1 MLDEADFIARYDKE
15 NALGLMGRLPEQL
28 THDYPKLKHVP
39 ARDELKNV
47 VLAGMG
53 GSAQPGEFIKT
64 WLGDR
69 LPVPFVIVRDYVLPG
84 FVGPETLV
92 VASSYSGNTE
102 ETLAALSEAEKRGA
116 RIVVMASGGKLL
128 ELAKAKGLEH
138 FALPTDLQPRMAV
151 LYAVR
156 ALTTLLEEAG
166 LVEGA
171 LEELAEAGNWLKAHM
186 GHWGM
191 SAPAASNVAKQIA
204 AELVGHPVVVY
215 AGATLAFAAMKW
227 KIGFN
232 ENAKN
237 IAFYNYL
244 PEFNH
249 NEFQGWLHPERSGL
263 KVIELVSNLDH
274 PRVQKRFE
282 VSNRLL
288 SSVFA
293 PVVVRAVGDTKCE
306 QLVWTIALG
315 EHVATYLAILNQVD
329 PTPVD
334 LVERF
339 KKELG

>member
-1 MLDEADFIARYDKE
+1 MLDEADVIAQYDKE
-15 NALGLMGRLPEQL
+15 DALGVMGSLPEQL
-28 THDYPKLKHVP
+28 QHDYPEVP
-39 ARDELKNV
+39 GLPEKAGIRAI

-69 LPVPFVIVRDYVLPG
+69 LPVPFVIARDYTLPG
-84 FVGPETLV
+84 FVGNDTLV
-92 VASSYSGNTE
+92 IVSSYSGNTE
-102 ETLAALSEAEKRGA
+102 ETIAVLAEAEKRGA
-116 RIVVMASGGKLL
+116 MIVVSAAGGKLIAA
-128 ELAKAKGLEH
+128 AKEKGLPH
-138 FALPTDLQPRMAV
+138 FELPNAYQPRMAV

-156 ALTTLLEEAG
+156 AMVTLLERIG
-166 LVEGA
+166 LVDGA
-171 LEELAEAGNWLKAHM
+171 LAELAASGVWLTDQLR
-186 GHWGM
+186 WGKDVPT
-191 SAPAASNVAKQIA
+191 AENEAKQIA
-204 AELVGHPVVVY
+204 EQLVGHPVVVY

-227 KIGFN
+227 KIGLN

-263 KVIELVSNLDH
+263 KVIELQSNLDH
-274 PRVQKRFE
+274 DRVQKRFA

-288 SSVFA
+288 SRAFA
-293 PVVVRAVGDTKCE
+293 PIEVHAVGETRLQ

-315 EHVATYLAILNQVD
+315 EFVATYVAVLNKVD

-334 LVERF
+334 LVEDF